1 MTSCQHLLMSR
12 IHSLVIV
19 ESPAQSLSVHT
30 EHPEHI
36 IQTSSGLER
45 MNTVQAPSSLFSAFH
60 LCVLQRIRPFFF
72 RFFAVRRYKISLF

>member
-12 IHSLVIV
+12 IHSLAIV
-19 ESPAQSLSVHT
+19 ESPAHSLSVHT

-45 MNTVQAPSSLFSAFH
+45 MNTVQAPSSLCAAENKA
-60 LCVLQRIRPFFF
+60 LFF